1 MKHYDGTTMLYVL
14 ENDSFKEGDIKIGI
28 TQDIKKRLATLNT
41 SVPSKFTVSYL
52 HAFSGDRAL
61 EYEKLAHT
69 ILDDFRSENGEFFK
83 IDAFKAILMCSSW
96 GENELDQD
104 DEIEVEFL
112 AEGLEVSDV
121 SPRKERFSFSAAGIN
136 IGELITSK
144 RNGETAV
151 VHSDTTIMWRGK
163 EISLSE
169 SARIIKGEVGLDSKN
184 GPRGPNE
191 WLYNGETLDSLIS

>member
-1 MKHYDGTTMLYVL
+1 
-14 ENDSFKEGDIKIGI
+14 
-28 TQDIKKRLATLNT
+28 
-41 SVPSKFTVSYL
+41 VSYL

-96 GENELDQD
+96 GENELNQD
-104 DEIEVEFL
+104 DENVVQFL
-112 AEGLEVSDV
+112 AEGLEMSDV

-151 VHSDTTIMWRGK
+151 VYSDTTIMWRGK

-169 SARIIKGEVGLDSKN
+169 SARIIKGEVGLENKN
-184 GPRGPNE
+184 APQGPLE
-191 WLYNGETLDSLIS
+191 WLYNGETLDSLRV

>member
-1 MKHYDGTTMLYVL
+1 MKHYDGTTLLYVL

-28 TQDIKKRLATLNT
+28 TKDIKQRLGILNT
-41 SVPSKFTVSYL
+41 SVPSKFTVTYL
-52 HAFSGDRAL
+52 HAFSGDRAA
-61 EYEKLAHT
+61 EYEKLAHNVF
-69 ILDDFRSENGEFFK
+69 DFVRSENGEFFK
-83 IDAFKAILMCSSW
+83 IDAIKVVSLFNSW

-104 DEIEVEFL
+104 DEIKV
-112 AEGLEVSDV
+112 EGLEVSDV
-121 SPRKERFSFSAAGIN
+121 SPRRERFSFSAAGIN

-151 VHSDTTIMWRGK
+151 VYSDTTIMWRGK

-169 SARIIKGEVGLDSKN
+169 SARIIKGEVGLAN
-184 GPRGPNE
+184 QNNPRGPNE

>member
-28 TQDIKKRLATLNT
+28 TTDIKKRLATLNT

-96 GENELDQD
+96 GDNELDQD
-104 DEIEVEFL
+104 DEVEVEFL

-121 SPRKERFSFSAAGIN
+121 SPRRERFSFSAAGIKV
-136 IGELITSK
+136 GELIRSK
-144 RNGETAV
+144 RNSETAV
-151 VHSDTTIMWRGK
+151 VSSDTTIMWRGQAT
-163 EISLSE
+163 SLSE
-169 SARIIKGEVGLDSKN
+169 SARVIKGEVGLSDVHT
-184 GPRGPNE
+184 PRGPNE

>member
-1 MKHYDGTTMLYVL
+1 MKHYDGFTLLYVL
-14 ENDSFKEGDIKIGI
+14 ENDSFKDGDIKIGI

-69 ILDDFRSENGEFFK
+69 ILDDCRSENGEFFK

-104 DEIEVEFL
+104 VEVEV
-112 AEGLEVSDV
+112 EGLEVSDV
-121 SPRKERFSFSAAGIN
+121 SPRKERFSFSAAGIKV
-136 IGELITSK
+136 GELIRSK
-144 RNGETAV
+144 RNSETAV

-184 GPRGPNE
+184 GPQGPLE
-191 WLYNGETLDSLIS
+191 WKYNGETLDSLRT

>member
-1 MKHYDGTTMLYVL
+1 MKHYDGTTLLYVL

-28 TQDIKKRLATLNT
+28 TRDIKQRLQVLNT
-41 SVPSKFTVSYL
+41 SVPSKFTVTYL
-52 HAFSGDRAL
+52 HAFSGDRAA
-61 EYEKLAHT
+61 EYEKLAHNVF
-69 ILDDFRSENGEFFK
+69 DFVRSENGEFFK
-83 IDAFKAILMCSSW
+83 IDAIKVVSLFNSW

-104 DEIEVEFL
+104 DEIKV
-112 AEGLEVSDV
+112 EGLEVSDV
-121 SPRKERFSFSAAGIN
+121 SPRRERFSFSAAGIN

-151 VHSDTTIMWRGK
+151 VYSDTTIMWRGK

-169 SARIIKGEVGLDSKN
+169 SARIIKGEVGLAN
-184 GPRGPNE
+184 QNNPRGPNE